1 VSDERKKAKS
11 KKASDERHAEVADRL
26 GFKPE
31 EIAVFKNPDG
41 EYAVVKDGHRLLLQ
55 DEGRVAWYGDE
66 APNPT
71 YPLVRPSVLIDET
84 DVEAIEGPLDLPLEP
99 GEEPL
104 PKDDAGANIAL
115 TQPVEGKGD
124 LDDGGVDAVVDNKAA
139 AIAAD
144 KQVEDLA
151 EAKAAEKKPGPA
163 HRPGA
168 AKK

>member
-1 VSDERKKAKS
+1 MSDERKKAKS
-11 KKASDERHAEVADRL
+11 KKVSDERHAEVADRL

-71 YPLVRPSVLIDET
+71 YPLVRPSVLVDES
-84 DVEAIEGPLDLPLEP
+84 DVEEIDGPLDLPLKP

-104 PKDDAGANIAL
+104 PKDDAGANVAL

-124 LDDGGVDAVVDNKAA
+124 AGGPDAVIDNKAA
-139 AIAAD
+139 AIAAERE
-144 KQVEDLA
+144 VEERA
-151 EAKAAEKKPGPA
+151 SAKADEKKPGPTS
-163 HRPGA
+163 RPGT